1 MDLSYSEEQRLLRES
16 ADRFVRDTY
25 ARERRHLAAASP
37 EGYSRDNW
45 RRFAE
50 LGWLGLAVPE
60 LHGGLGGGAVET
72 AVVMEALGRGL
83 ATEPYLATAVIGA
96 GLVLGAG
103 SPSQQSQLLPRLAA
117 GDLIVAFAH
126 AERTGGFDLAR
137 VEARAQPA
145 ATGWRLTGRKIAVL
159 DGGSADILI
168 VSALITEGIGLF
180 LVAPDAVGVTLRDY
194 PRLGG
199 GRACDVVLSDVELP
213 AAARLGQADALP
225 VIEAVVDRA
234 LAALCAEAVGIM
246 QHLFEATTQYTKVRT
261 QFGRP
266 LAANQVV
273 RHRLADMATS
283 CEEAR
288 SMALLAALKAAAE
301 PAERSRAASAA
312 KAKVGRCARFVA
324 EQSVQLH
331 GAMGVTEELDIGL
344 YFKRLLAFETLFG
357 GTTHHYRRVAALGG
371 RRRRDAA

>member
-25 ARERRHLAAASP
+25 APQQRRLAAASP
-37 EGYSRDNW
+37 GGYSLENW

-50 LGWLGLAVPE
+50 LGWLGLTVPE
-60 LHGGLGGGAVET
+60 QYGGLGGGAVET
-72 AVVMEALGRGL
+72 AIVMEALGRGP
-83 ATEPYLATAVIGA
+83 ATEPYLSSAILSA
-96 GLVLGAG
+96 GLILGAG
-103 SPSQQSQLLPRLAA
+103 TPLQQSQLLPRLAA
-117 GDLIVAFAH
+117 GDLVAAFAH
-126 AERTGGFDLAR
+126 AERTGRFDLAR
-137 VEARAQPA
+137 IETRAEAAT
-145 ATGWRLTGRKIAVL
+145 TGWRLTGRKIAVL
-159 DGGSADILI
+159 DGGSAEVLI
-168 VSALITEGIGLF
+168 VSALTPEGIGLF
-180 LVAPDAVGVTLRDY
+180 LVAPDAVGLTRRDY

-199 GRACDVVLSDVELP
+199 GRACDLTLSDVKVS
-213 AAARLGQADALP
+213 AAARLGSTNTL
-225 VIEAVVDRA
+225 VTIEAVVDRA
-234 LAALCAEAVGIM
+234 LAALCAEAVGII
-246 QHLFEATTQYTKVRT
+246 QHLFETTTQYTRVRT

-288 SMALLAALKAAAE
+288 SMALLAALKAQTE

-357 GTTHHYRRVAALGG
+357 GTAHHYRRVAALGG
-371 RRRRDAA
+371 RPRCAAA